1 MHHIKRWK
9 SKRKYPNAK
18 NIVVAGN
25 SVLTIKL
32 SNPEI
37 SINGIKII
45 EESCIIFTGIIIN
58 ILENLT
64 RSCKFFGKNRFPNEL
79 FREEKRG
86 LNIFCFFWFNFTSSF
101 LVTSN
106 GTQRLV

>member
-18 NIVVAGN
+18 SMVVAGN
-25 SVLTIKL
+25 SVPTIKL

-45 EESCIIFTGIIIN
+45 EDSSMIFTGITIN
-58 ILENLT
+58 ILDNLT
-64 RSCKFFGKNRFPNEL
+64 SSCKFFGKNRFPNDV
-79 FREEKRG
+79 FIAEKRG
-86 LNIFCFFWFNFTSSF
+86 LNILRFFWFNALMYSF
-101 LVTSN
+101 
-106 GTQRLV
+106 

>member
-1 MHHIKRWK
+1 MHHIKMWN

-25 SVLTIKL
+25 SVPTIKL

-45 EESCIIFTGIIIN
+45 EDSSMIFTGITIN
-58 ILENLT
+58 ILDNLT
-64 RSCKFFGKNRFPNEL
+64 RSCKFFGKNRFPNDV
-79 FREEKRG
+79 FIAEKRG
-86 LNIFCFFWFNFTSSF
+86 LNILRFFWFNALMYGF
-101 LVTSN
+101 
-106 GTQRLV
+106 